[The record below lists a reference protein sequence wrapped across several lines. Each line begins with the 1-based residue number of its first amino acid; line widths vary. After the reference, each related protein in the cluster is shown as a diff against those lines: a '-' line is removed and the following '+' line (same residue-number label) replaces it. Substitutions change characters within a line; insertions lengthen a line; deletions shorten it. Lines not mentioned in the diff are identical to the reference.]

1 MKKTLKLICL
11 TLAILL
17 VCVTLFNLACFVK
30 GKITGE
36 QCPLILGFGS
46 AVVLTG
52 SMEDTISPYDLV
64 IVHRQGEYRVND
76 IVVYQGNTY
85 CVTHRIIAIDTDE
98 TGQRWVTTQ
107 GDANNAPD
115 EPIEYERIIGRVI
128 GHIPGV
134 GNIRNFLTRPIGFL
148 TLTLVTAAA
157 FFAPDWLMKEKE
169 SGEEKEHK
177 TPDK

>member
-1 MKKTLKLICL
+1 MKQTIKLICL

-46 AVVLTG
+46 AVVMTG

-64 IVHRQGEYRVND
+64 VVHRAGSYEVDD

-85 CVTHRIIAIDTDE
+85 CVTHRIVAMEEDAA
-98 TGQRWVTTQ
+98 GQIWVTTQ

-115 EPIEYERIIGRVI
+115 DPIKYERIIGRVI
-128 GHIPGV
+128 MTVPGV
-134 GNIRNFLTRPIGFL
+134 GAIRQFLRTPTGFL
-148 TLTLVTAAA
+148 LLTLLTVAAL
-157 FFAPDWLMKEKE
+157 FAPEWVTRRREEQNTDGKDEK
-169 SGEEKEHK
+169 
-177 TPDK
+177 